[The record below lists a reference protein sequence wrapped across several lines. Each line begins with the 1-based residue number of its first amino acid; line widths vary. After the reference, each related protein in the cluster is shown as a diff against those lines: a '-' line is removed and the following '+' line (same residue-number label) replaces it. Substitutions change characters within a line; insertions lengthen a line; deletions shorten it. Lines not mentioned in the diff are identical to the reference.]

1 MEWLK
6 SLLASW
12 KVRIALV
19 GGALVVA
26 TTYGTCSFEPALV
39 TTNDSV
45 SGTTATTTTE
55 TVSTSTEDTTEG
67 ATTSTTAETSTTT
80 TTGTTNPTNTT
91 TE

>member
-26 TTYGTCSFEPALV
+26 TTYGTCSFEPTLV
-39 TTNDSV
+39 TTSDSV
-45 SGTTATTTTE
+45 SGTTATPTTTTE
-55 TVSTSTEDTTEG
+55 TVEVSNETTTDVNTTSTETTE
-67 ATTSTTAETSTTT
+67 
-80 TTGTTNPTNTT
+80 TTNPTNTNN
-91 TE
+91 E